1 MVQTSSNIFE
11 ASTTPQRN
19 RREKQ
24 KPATFSL
31 SVEPSFTSQG
41 EVIPSKPSMFFQTQ
55 TPTHHLSRETLPL
68 QLCAIVF
75 IFCPSPQFVERLWDL
90 KHKNVHTIAV
100 GAVYFAKIL
109 LDKRTSSFQVS
120 VRTHCTI
127 SSQHLVSCE
136 LPQFV
141 FETRNWPTYI
151 QLEWHST
158 KISRATAI
166 KLGNKLKGLPA
177 SRGVQGRGQLE
188 VCVGWLY

>member
-1 MVQTSSNIFE
+1 MRWELFFVALINVFHLIPSVLLQVCISLNDFLQRPRFRMVQTSSNIFE

-75 IFCPSPQFVERLWDL
+75 IFCPSPQFVVRL
-90 KHKNVHTIAV
+90 
-100 GAVYFAKIL
+100 
-109 LDKRTSSFQVS
+109 
-120 VRTHCTI
+120 
-127 SSQHLVSCE
+127 
-136 LPQFV
+136 
-141 FETRNWPTYI
+141 
-151 QLEWHST
+151 
-158 KISRATAI
+158 
-166 KLGNKLKGLPA
+166 
-177 SRGVQGRGQLE
+177 
-188 VCVGWLY
+188 